1 MLLRNYL
8 QTQQGLPR
16 RQIIALIN
24 EGAIFLNGQ
33 KVENYKSLIN
43 SGDQILI
50 PPLKLELIT
59 NFSNSEE
66 KPKSQLLLF
75 NKPKW
80 YTCSKSD
87 PHNPTFYELLPNDF
101 RNKYYYIG
109 RLDKESRG
117 LILLTSD
124 PKLVHAFEHPSK
136 EILKTYRIK
145 LNRPFDRSLKTQVL
159 KGIREWWE
167 FLRTKKIEK
176 TDAQHL
182 LITLNEGKKRHI
194 RRIFKVLGYQVIDL
208 QRLSIADYQL
218 GTLAEWTY
226 QSITI

>member
-1 MLLRNYL
+1 MMLLRNYL

-75 NKPKW
+75 NKPK
-80 YTCSKSD
+80 
-87 PHNPTFYELLPNDF
+87 
-101 RNKYYYIG
+101 
-109 RLDKESRG
+109 
-117 LILLTSD
+117 
-124 PKLVHAFEHPSK
+124 
-136 EILKTYRIK
+136 
-145 LNRPFDRSLKTQVL
+145 
-159 KGIREWWE
+159 
-167 FLRTKKIEK
+167 
-176 TDAQHL
+176 
-182 LITLNEGKKRHI
+182 
-194 RRIFKVLGYQVIDL
+194 
-208 QRLSIADYQL
+208 
-218 GTLAEWTY
+218 
-226 QSITI
+226 